1 MSQAPPAASKKV
13 EESRAAYRYFQKVPT
28 RWHDNDLYGHINN
41 IVYYSFFDTV
51 INCYLIDAGGL
62 DIHDGSII
70 GVAVETQCNYLA
82 SLAYPQV
89 IDAGLRVGH
98 LGRSSVR
105 YELGLFAEGVERP
118 AAVGRFVHV
127 FIDRGTRKPVPIPD
141 SLRAALVRL
150 IPDDPREPEVLTV

>member
-1 MSQAPPAASKKV
+1 MSQTKPAA
-13 EESRAAYRYFQKVPT
+13 AAREFRKDYLHFQKIPT

-51 INCYLIDAGGL
+51 INCYLIDVGGL

-70 GVAVETQCNYLA
+70 GVAVETKCNYVA

-105 YELGLFAEGVERP
+105 YELGLFAEGADE
-118 AAVGRFVHV
+118 AAAIGHFVHV
-127 FIDRGTRKPVPIPD
+127 FVDRPSRKPVPIPD
-141 SLRAALVRL
+141 RLRGALARLVRSR
-150 IPDDPREPEVLTV
+150 DGDPEVLTV